1 VGSEVNMQVKDVLP
15 LMIKGNPCVWI
26 EVVIKS
32 AECEKAIEKKY
43 YSGYI
48 REAPYFVL
56 DKEVKSIYAYSGNI
70 QIEVAD

>member
-1 VGSEVNMQVKDVLP
+1 MQVKDVLP

-32 AECEKAIEKKY
+32 AECEKVIKKEY

-48 REAPYFVL
+48 EKTPYFAL
-56 DKEVKSIYAYSGNI
+56 DKEVKSIYAHSGNI